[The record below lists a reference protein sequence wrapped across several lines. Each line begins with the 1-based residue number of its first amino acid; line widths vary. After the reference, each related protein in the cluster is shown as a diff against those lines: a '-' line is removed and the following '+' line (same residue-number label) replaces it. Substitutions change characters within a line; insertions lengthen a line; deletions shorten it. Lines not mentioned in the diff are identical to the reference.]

1 MRNSLIV
8 RHLILEVYTGKS
20 VCINNHIKE
29 SFIVQLT
36 TDEYLITMK
45 TLTITKLGRNRQ
57 KFEIFFFVNYKNLT
71 IKKLR
76 RNRQKFEIFFVKFQ
90 APFSQKIINIHLY
103 ISYKAFIRSIV

>member
-8 RHLILEVYTGKS
+8 RHLILRVLWEISKS

-29 SFIVQLT
+29 ILTVQLT
-36 TDEYLITMK
+36 TDMWLSSIFKITIK
-45 TLTITKLGRNRQ
+45 TLTIK
-57 KFEIFFFVNYKNLT
+57 E
-71 IKKLR
+71 LR

-90 APFSQKIINIHLY
+90 APFPQKIINIHLY

>member
-8 RHLILEVYTGKS
+8 RHWILEVYSGKS

-29 SFIVQLT
+29 IFIVQLT
-36 TDEYLITMK
+36 TCKYLITMK
-45 TLTITKLGRNRQ
+45 TPTM
-57 KFEIFFFVNYKNLT
+57 
-71 IKKLR
+71 KKLR